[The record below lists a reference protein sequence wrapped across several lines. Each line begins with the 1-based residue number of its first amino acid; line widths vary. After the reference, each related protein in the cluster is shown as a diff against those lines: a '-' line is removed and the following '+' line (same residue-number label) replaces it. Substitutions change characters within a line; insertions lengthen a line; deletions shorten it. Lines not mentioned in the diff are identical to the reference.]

1 MWARGLATGALVT
14 SALLGVAY
22 ALSQVGAVSF
32 FPLDIAQAGVRLTPG
47 EIATQGIEALGPG
60 AKLLAETTALVLVLL
75 AGAGAG
81 GVVLRFGL
89 QRSWSNILPLAAAT
103 IALIALAQTI
113 AGTLPDAVSLAGTA
127 VLIVSWAAI
136 LLASLRGIGS
146 GDRAWRSGAGRSAR
160 HEPKGDFPR
169 R

>member
-14 SALLGVAY
+14 STLLGVAY

-60 AKLLAETTALVLVLL
+60 AKLLAETTALGLVLL

-89 QRSWSNILPLAAAT
+89 QRSW
-103 IALIALAQTI
+103 
-113 AGTLPDAVSLAGTA
+113 
-127 VLIVSWAAI
+127 
-136 LLASLRGIGS
+136 
-146 GDRAWRSGAGRSAR
+146 
-160 HEPKGDFPR
+160 
-169 R
+169 